1 MIKVPEQYK
10 HEYICCLPI
19 KLESRIME
27 EVKDKIGMLP
37 LTEEEKQEAIENAC
51 NEKLCNLMDTI
62 QIEWL

>member
-27 EVKDKIGMLP
+27 AVKNKIGMLP
-37 LTEEEKQEAIENAC
+37 LTAEEKQEAIENAS
-51 NEKLCNLMDTI
+51 NEKLCNLTDTI
-62 QIEWL
+62 QIVWS